1 MSHTY
6 SKSTSITDESR
17 FNEESAP
24 SKACADGLLYKIA
37 DLYIHGTPLI
47 ISGPDYFKH
56 VKRGFMISRKPK
68 VAHEQVILIDID
80 PKVGKILRMKRREH
94 SRIDPEKAKRVK
106 ILSGPTKG
114 DIVNAK
120 SRRFE
125 DLDLMET
132 WNGRANSRGLSG
144 GDIFNIRTRK
154 QLETYP
160 GTRYFKC
167 LMFTAVLRNSAGGK
181 TTFVK
186 GLNKDFLNQ
195 LKAEIEDFEFSPLWP
210 KDKGPWDRTNPMSKD
225 KDVFVYEQIPIWNK
239 MGRIV
244 KMKIFTY
251 HERKKTPMITG
262 VIIWR

>member
-24 SKACADGLLYKIA
+24 SKACADGLLYKTA

-68 VAHEQVILIDID
+68 VKHEQVILIDID
-80 PKVGKILRMKRREH
+80 PKVGRILRRKREKHRKL
-94 SRIDPEKAKRVK
+94 DPEKAKKVK
-106 ILSGPTKG
+106 ILSGPIKG
-114 DIVNAK
+114 NIVNAK
-120 SRRFE
+120 SERLE

-132 WNGRANSRGLSG
+132 WNGRANSRGLSAG
-144 GDIFNIRTRK
+144 NIFNIRTRK

-160 GTRYFKC
+160 GTGYFKC
-167 LMFTAVLRNSAGGK
+167 LMFTSVLRNSAGGK
-181 TTFVK
+181 ATFTE
-186 GLNKDFLNQ
+186 GLNRDFL
-195 LKAEIEDFEFSPLWP
+195 KEIEAEVEGFEFTPRCPS
-210 KDKGPWDRTNPMSKD
+210 DKGPWDRTDPMSKD
-225 KDVFVYEQIPIWNK
+225 KDVFVYQQTPIWK
-239 MGRIV
+239 KRGRVV
-244 KMKIFTY
+244 KMRVFTY
-251 HERKKTPMITG
+251 HERQKTPMITG